1 MVEEK
6 KCSVCDKTISKK
18 VFDYSMSKFS
28 RPLCYDCQQKIRGD
42 EGTGAWTY
50 DNPKKEEE
58 GKKATPEDAV
68 IDVKS
73 SEDEVLEGYDSE
85 LATELKAKSKELD
98 KKIIEIVT
106 AMSMPDKDSFYAWL
120 KTVYGVDDLETLNIE
135 QKEAVLNETEIMAK
149 GKESEKVVEPENG
162 EITVE
167 IDEGTFSFQERDG
180 GELSCSDADGNVY
193 VLNITAPD
201 CSCSQFQ
208 KDKSKR
214 CPHLKAAAVGGFLL
228 ESEKEKGKPVKSE
241 TAGSNKDVQKK
252 IPINWS
258 KIPVQM
264 LIPKLRKAL
273 EYTCE
278 KTVADGIYHV
288 TKSEEAVYT
297 VSVNSCQC
305 EDWERVGSSVNPCK
319 HMIRVKYSDE
329 EIRAKLKELGAA
341 ELRTMRKKSEKI
353 EMREKVVDIAVQEP
367 IIDSD
372 MMITGMKPQLAEL
385 GKIKIGVKGEKMVRG
400 HLLPKKLDHF
410 MIATLMK
417 DDDGRLEMDDS
428 MNKIIGDKCTSLDIC
443 LCYDDFTMNMTSSY
457 SWFAQSKLVCMGN
470 GQTAMRRKEDG
481 SEEKIICSPKE
492 CTAYK
497 EKKCLPYGRLSV
509 ILASANRI
517 GGVYVLRTHGWNT
530 IRNVLSSMAFIR
542 KEAGGVLAG
551 LPLRMRL
558 LPMTVTPRD
567 VGHNVKIYSVNIEY
581 PGTLAEL
588 KEAGA
593 EEMERRLKLGINMK
607 QTEDTYREAVKARM
621 KEEAEEDARDIVEE
635 FASEEE
641 G

>member
-1 MVEEK
+1 MSEQKAKCEKCGEEVSEKVEAYSREHFDNHVYCY
-6 KCSVCDKTISKK
+6 KCQKK
-18 VFDYSMSKFS
+18 V
-28 RPLCYDCQQKIRGD
+28 RGD
-42 EGTGAWTY
+42 EDTGSWSYEKSENA
-50 DNPKKEEE
+50 EEQ
-58 GKKATPEDAV
+58 KKATSEDAA
-68 IDVKS
+68 IDVKPTGD
-73 SEDEVLEGYDSE
+73 DELEEYDSE
-85 LATELKAKSKELD
+85 VTAELKAKSKELD
-98 KKIIEIVT
+98 KKIIELVT
-106 AMSMPDKDSFYAWL
+106 AMSRSDTEGFYAWL

-135 QKEAVLNETEIMAK
+135 QKEAVLNETGIMAK
-149 GKESEKVVEPENG
+149 GKKTEKVVEQENG
-162 EITVE
+162 NKTVE
-167 IDEGTFSFQERDG
+167 IDEGVFSFQEREDG
-180 GELSCSDADGNVY
+180 TLSCSDPKGNVY
-193 VLNITAPD
+193 ALNITVPD

-214 CPHLKAAAVGGFLL
+214 CPHLKAAAVGGFFG
-228 ESEKEKGKPVKSE
+228 SEKEKGKQGKSE
-241 TAGSNKDVQKK
+241 TAGSNKEVQKK
-252 IPINWS
+252 IDIDWG

-273 EYTCE
+273 AYTCE
-278 KTVADGIYHV
+278 T
-288 TKSEEAVYT
+288 TAVPDVFRVESKGVWYET
-297 VSVNSCQC
+297 SINSCEC
-305 EDWERVGSSVNPCK
+305 EDWIRAGSSVNPCK

-329 EIRAKLKELGAA
+329 EIRATLKELGAE
-341 ELRTMRKKSEKI
+341 ELRTMRKKSEEI
-353 EMREKVVDIAVQEP
+353 EIREKAVGIAVQEP

-385 GKIKIGVKGEKMVRG
+385 GKIKIGVKSEKMVRG

-417 DDDGRLEMDDS
+417 DDDGRLEMDDT
-428 MNKIIGDKCTSLDIC
+428 MNKIIGEKCTSLDIC

-481 SEEKIICSPKE
+481 TEEKIICNPKE

-567 VGHNVKIYSVNIEY
+567 VGRNVKIYSVNIEY
-581 PGTLAEL
+581 PGTLSEL

-607 QTEDTYREAVKARM
+607 QTEDTYRESVKARM
-621 KEEAEEDARDIVEE
+621 KEEAEEDAVDIAEE
-635 FASEEE
+635 FAPE
-641 G
+641 GE

>member
-1 MVEEK
+1 MGEQKPKCEKCREGVSEKVEAYSKDHFKGHVYCYE
-6 KCSVCDKTISKK
+6 CQKK
-18 VFDYSMSKFS
+18 V
-28 RPLCYDCQQKIRGD
+28 RGD
-42 EGTGAWTY
+42 EDTGGWAY
-50 DNPKKEEE
+50 ENPKENEE
-58 GKKATPEDAV
+58 KRPVSEDAA
-68 IDVKS
+68 IDVKATGDDDLDNFDS
-73 SEDEVLEGYDSE
+73 SVT
-85 LATELKAKSKELD
+85 AELKAKSKELD

-120 KTVYGVDDLETLNIE
+120 KTVYGVYDLETLKIE
-135 QKEAVLNETEIMAK
+135 QKEAVLNETEKMAK
-149 GKESEKVVEPENG
+149 KGSKKVVEPVNG
-162 EITVE
+162 DKTVE
-167 IDEGTFSFQERDG
+167 IDEGTFTFQERG
-180 GELSCSDADGNVY
+180 EGELSCSDPDGNVY
-193 VLNITAPD
+193 VLNITVPD
-201 CSCSQFQ
+201 CSCALFQ

-214 CPHLKAAAVGGFLL
+214 CPHLKAAAVGGFLEL
-228 ESEKEKGKPVKSE
+228 RNAMTAQKEIE
-241 TAGSNKDVQKK
+241 IDWDN
-252 IPINWS
+252 
-258 KIPVQM
+258 IPVHV
-264 LIPKLRKAL
+264 LIQKLRKAL
-273 EYTCE
+273 EIPSMAKY
-278 KTVADGIYHV
+278 KTL
-288 TKSEEAVYT
+288 E
-297 VSVNSCQC
+297 NSCEC
-305 EDWERVGSSVNPCK
+305 EDWLRVGSSVNPCK
-319 HMIRVKYSDE
+319 HMIRVKYSE
-329 EIRAKLKELGAA
+329 TEIRAKLKELGAEELSVKRKNA
-341 ELRTMRKKSEKI
+341 EEI
-353 EMREKVVDIAVQEP
+353 EIRERVADIAVQEP